1 MRDHERLEREMKE
14 QERDN
19 MLFDKADNRKIRKEL
34 ENKYRNDL

>member
-19 MLFDKADNRKIRKEL
+19 MLFDKADNTKIRKEL